1 MDEIIIK
8 ILTNGF
14 SMISKERLT
23 NLYNQCEKFKNTPYS
38 FVECGVAK
46 GGALALM
53 KFVANNNKVIGF
65 DSFEGMPQITEKDI
79 SEYNKSCIFT
89 GFGKVGDNLSGG
101 IDSVYN
107 SFDVLNISMDN
118 VVLVKGYFEK
128 TVAKNKKICDKIAVL
143 RLDGDWY
150 ESTKVCLE
158 QLYEQVV
165 EGGCI
170 IIDDYG
176 HWNGCKVATDEFREK
191 HNITSPLIHTDY
203 TEVYW
208 IKY

>member
-1 MDEIIIK
+1 MEEIISK

-14 SMISKERLT
+14 SMISKERLV
-23 NLYNQCEKFKNTPYS
+23 NLYTQCEKFKDTQYS

-65 DSFEGMPQITEKDI
+65 DSFEGMPPITEKDI
-79 SEYNKSCIFT
+79 SDYNKSCIFT

-128 TVAKNKKICDKIAVL
+128 TVGKNKKICDKIAVL

-150 ESTKVCLE
+150 ESTKVCLD

-176 HWNGCKVATDEFREK
+176 HWNGCKLATDEFREK
-191 HNITSPLIHTDY
+191 HNINSPLIHTDY

-208 IKY
+208 IKK